1 MEPRIVLII
10 ESDINAIAQMRRVLA
25 AMKLRVYAV
34 GDQAELDEVTA
45 SLLRGGTPPALIV
58 ARVALPTGSGIRM
71 MEETHAAFPRAGQ
84 LLISHHPRS
93 LLMSVPGFAD
103 HCANFLHAEFTDE
116 QFRAAVRH
124 ALAHHAAAG

>member
-1 MEPRIVLII
+1 MEPRIVLVI

-45 SLLRGGTPPALIV
+45 SLLRETPPALIV

-71 MEETHAAFPRAGQ
+71 MIETADAFPQAGR
-84 LLISHHPRS
+84 LLVSHHPLS

-103 HCANFLHAEFTDE
+103 HCANFLHAEFTDD
-116 QFRAAVRH
+116 QFRAAVQR
-124 ALAHHAAAG
+124 ALPHHAATC

>member
-1 MEPRIVLII
+1 MEPRIVLVI

-45 SLLRGGTPPALIV
+45 SLLRETPPALIV

-71 MEETHAAFPRAGQ
+71 MIETADAFPQAGR
-84 LLISHHPRS
+84 LLVSHHPLS

-103 HCANFLHAEFTDE
+103 HCANFLHAEFTDD

-124 ALAHHAAAG
+124 ALPHHAATC